1 MKKRLNRKSIGSGAV
16 ETTAGYLL
24 NGFGNAIFIYLISIY
39 SSNEVLLQT
48 IVYWSAIFWSG
59 TVLAPFETLFLY
71 SKARKKSLNP
81 SVLLPFV
88 AVTIF
93 TLSGLIIYLTLY
105 SHPITILIMAT
116 IGYSN
121 LINVRNRPV
130 RLGMRD
136 FRVVARANT
145 YEGLSRALVMLCVVM
160 FQLKLNAS
168 IVLFIF
174 LLGSLSANIIYF
186 RKMNYKFD
194 PKDTFEN
201 LKKEKIIGLSIIC
214 ASSALFTGGLPYFV
228 GIFNDSNLTPYVT
241 FYTITRLLLI
251 VQSVLT
257 SIKPNQVNDFGINS
271 SLRTFLIYAIAML
284 IPTTLGLF
292 ILKNLLSK
300 IGLDY
305 LAAINNFEVM
315 FFSSSLVFGALYS
328 IYVSSKCAT
337 DSWKICILP
346 SVSSACISIIL
357 LTTIINKLIAFQAT
371 MVVAPLSAALLVL
384 YRSAKISNRA

>member
-1 MKKRLNRKSIGSGAV
+1 MKKRLNSQIRGSGAV

-24 NGFGNAIFIYLISIY
+24 NGFGNAIFIYLISIN

-71 SKARKKSLNP
+71 SKAKKKSLNP
-81 SVLLPFV
+81 SVLLPIV

-93 TLSGLIIYLTLY
+93 MLSGLIIYLTLN
-105 SHPITILIMAT
+105 SHPITILIMAAV
-116 IGYSN
+116 GYSN
-121 LINVRNRPV
+121 LINVRNRPI
-130 RLGMRD
+130 RLAIRD

-145 YEGLSRALVMLCVVM
+145 YEGLSRSLVMLFLIV
-160 FQLKLNAS
+160 FQVDLNAS
-168 IVLFIF
+168 IVLFVF
-174 LLGSLSANIIYF
+174 LLGSLCANTVYL
-186 RKMNYKFD
+186 RKMNHNFE
-194 PKDTFEN
+194 PKETFEN
-201 LKKEKIIGLSIIC
+201 LEKEKIIGLSIIG

-251 VQSVLT
+251 IQSVIT
-257 SIKPNQVNDFGINS
+257 SIRPNQVNDFGINS

-292 ILKNLLSK
+292 LLKNLLSR

-305 LAAINNFEVM
+305 LSAINNYEVA

-328 IYVSSKCAT
+328 IYLGSMCAT
-337 DSWKICILP
+337 YAWKICLLP
-346 SVSSACISIIL
+346 SISSSLVAIMLIVAIV
-357 LTTIINKLIAFQAT
+357 NKVLAFQVT
-371 MVVAPLSAALLVL
+371 MSVVPLFAILIFL
-384 YRSAKISNRA
+384 YQSAKLSKRS

>member
-1 MKKRLNRKSIGSGAV
+1 
-16 ETTAGYLL
+16 
-24 NGFGNAIFIYLISIY
+24 
-39 SSNEVLLQT
+39 
-48 IVYWSAIFWSG
+48 
-59 TVLAPFETLFLY
+59 
-71 SKARKKSLNP
+71 
-81 SVLLPFV
+81 
-88 AVTIF
+88 
-93 TLSGLIIYLTLY
+93 
-105 SHPITILIMAT
+105 MAT

-174 LLGSLSANIIYF
+174 LLGSLSANIIYL

-201 LKKEKIIGLSIIC
+201 LKKEKIIGLSIIG